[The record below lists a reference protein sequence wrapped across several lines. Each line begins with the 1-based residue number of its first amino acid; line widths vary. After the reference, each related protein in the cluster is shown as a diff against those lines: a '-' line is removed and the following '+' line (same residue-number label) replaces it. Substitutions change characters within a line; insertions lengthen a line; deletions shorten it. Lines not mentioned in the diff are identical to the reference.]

1 MAYIYDILLNFDKN
15 LIEHFEWE
23 DEDSIKYIK
32 KIIVFKVSSEVI
44 KDIVNKEV
52 VFSDE
57 FIKKIPKYEMNG
69 LKEAGSV
76 CLFTDTFITIGV
88 LIKNNKP
95 VFYSR
100 LLLDEEKEV
109 LDIVQSLDI
118 KDINYITIGN
128 KKREDMNLTRKEK
141 MIKDKLF
148 DEINKLYYNK
158 KYDILLYLY
167 YEYTNKENKEIKEVY
182 TFLKESLNNFN
193 EKHKYLY
200 DILLL
205 SNANLRD
212 K

>member
-15 LIEHFEWE
+15 LIEYFEWE
-23 DEDSIKYIK
+23 DSDSIKYIK
-32 KIIVFKVSSEVI
+32 KIAVFKVNANVI
-44 KDIVNKEV
+44 KDIVNKEI

-57 FIKKIPKYEMNG
+57 FMRKVPKYEMNG

-76 CLFTDTFITIGV
+76 CLFTDSFITIGV

-109 LDIVQSLDI
+109 LDIADSLEI

-128 KKREDMNLTRKEK
+128 KKRENTRLTRKEK

-148 DEINKLYYNK
+148 DEINRLYDEKKHDKLF
-158 KYDILLYLY
+158 YLY
-167 YEYTNKENKEIKEVY
+167 YEYTNKESKNIKEVY
-182 TFLKESLNNFN
+182 SFLKESLNDFN
-193 EKHKYLY
+193 DKHKYLY

-205 SNANLRD
+205 SNANLKD

>member
-1 MAYIYDILLNFDKN
+1 
-15 LIEHFEWE
+15 
-23 DEDSIKYIK
+23 
-32 KIIVFKVSSEVI
+32 
-44 KDIVNKEV
+44 
-52 VFSDE
+52 
-57 FIKKIPKYEMNG
+57 MNG
-69 LKEAGSV
+69 IKEAGSV